1 MLTTIKDSR
10 PRYRIVREWV
20 QSAVLQG
27 NPAGVDAARPV
38 TVFLPAAALESPE
51 RRFPVLYC
59 LAPWTSAGRQQMDW
73 EPFKESLPDRLQR
86 LMDAGALKPCV
97 VVCPDLF
104 TDFGGSQYIN
114 SSYLGRQA
122 DHIVEELIPYVE
134 AHYPVLKGPASRAVF
149 GRSSGGFGALRLA
162 MDRPGTFAAVA
173 CHSGDMG
180 FDLLYRR
187 DLVDLCYALA
197 RHSGSVSSYL
207 TALRKGP
214 KIGGKDVHILMLLGM
229 AATYSPDATAPDGY
243 RLPIDPMTGAL
254 DEEVWQKWLAHDPV
268 HMIEQSQCRE
278 ALQQLRYLYLDC
290 GNKDQYHLHFGM
302 RQLKQK
308 LQGQGIHHQIFEFD
322 DNHSGTSYRYD
333 VSLPLLSQALVH
345 EG

>member
-1 MLTTIKDSR
+1 MLTRIEGHG
-10 PRYRIVREWV
+10 PRYRVVTEWV
-20 QSAVLQG
+20 QSTVLKD
-27 NPAGVDAARPV
+27 NPAGVDPLRPL
-38 TVFLPAAALESPE
+38 TVFLPAAAQEDPK

-59 LAPWTSAGRQQMDW
+59 LASWTSAGRQQMDW
-73 EPFKESLPDRLQR
+73 EPFKESLPNRLQR

-97 VVCPDLF
+97 VVCPDLY

-114 SSYLGRQA
+114 SSYLGRHS
-122 DHIVEELIPYVE
+122 DHIVDELIPFVE
-134 AHYPVLKGPASRAVF
+134 SHYPVLQGAASRAVF
-149 GRSSGGFGALRLA
+149 GRSSGGYGALRLA
-162 MDRPGTFAAVA
+162 LDRPGSFAAVG

-197 RHSGSVSSYL
+197 RHSGNVPAYL
-207 TALRKGP
+207 QALRKAP
-214 KIGGKDVHILMLLGM
+214 KIAGKDVHILMLLGM
-229 AATYSPDATAPDGY
+229 AATYSPDVQSADGY
-243 RLPIDPMTGAL
+243 RLPIDPITGAL
-254 DEEVWQKWLAHDPV
+254 DEATWQRWLAHDPV
-268 HMIEQSQCRE
+268 VMLENKAPLD
-278 ALQQLRYLYLDC
+278 ALKQLKYLYLDC

-308 LQGQGIHHQIFEFD
+308 LAGQGIHHQVFEFD